1 MTLQYD
7 KVLFILEPNEVTRPL
22 ARQRVMVFDYPD
34 GRLVIK
40 HKGRELPYRTFDKV
54 RQVDQAAIVENKRL
68 GAAGLYRGAAE
79 RARRELQQK
88 GAAPRRPDQG
98 DFQGIPRVVENPGE
112 FPCILR
118 LNGLD
123 RRMIGGHFLGEE
135 DRAKLIALARDGL
148 AASRVTRR
156 ANALVLLDDG
166 WSGGDV
172 AAALLLDDDTV
183 RNWRKLFEQRGI
195 EGLTSFDMG
204 GSAGFLSAAQ
214 EDALKVFVSKT
225 LPRSTR
231 HVGAWIEK
239 EFGLVY
245 EGRSG
250 LIARCIG
257 LVLKITSRTLSRASS
272 TKKSRRLSSR
282 AMKIC

>member
-1 MTLQYD
+1 
-7 KVLFILEPNEVTRPL
+7 
-22 ARQRVMVFDYPD
+22 
-34 GRLVIK
+34 
-40 HKGRELPYRTFDKV
+40 
-54 RQVDQAAIVENKRL
+54 
-68 GAAGLYRGAAE
+68 
-79 RARRELQQK
+79 
-88 GAAPRRPDQG
+88 
-98 DFQGIPRVVENPGE
+98 
-112 FPCILR
+112 
-118 LNGLD
+118 
-123 RRMIGGHFLGEE
+123 MIGGHFLGEE

-166 WSGGDV
+166 WSCRDV

-250 LIARCIG
+250 LIALPSVPTMLRQPPAG
-257 LVLKITSRTLSRASS
+257 SLPLRAEVETSHGYAPYH
-272 TKKSRRLSSR
+272 
-282 AMKIC
+282 